1 VSVIA
6 DIAPYFTNANT
17 VAFTVF
23 KDVRSVIAMKGN
35 ISTRKF
41 MTGKL
46 PVGKHVT
53 VVVISK
59 LGDDY
64 YLGYESAVTQIP
76 ASNVT
81 IQHVRVVPIKKS
93 LPEILAYLSTL

>member
-1 VSVIA
+1 M
-6 DIAPYFTNANT
+6 
-17 VAFTVF
+17 
-23 KDVRSVIAMKGN
+23 AMQGN

-46 PVGKHVT
+46 PVGKQVT

-76 ASNVT
+76 ASNAL
-81 IQHVRVVPIKKS
+81 QHVRVVPIKKS